1 MSDPR
6 PDLYAWF
13 PEPAAPPA
21 VPPSNTSGMNA
32 ADQSAA
38 AKARYEA
45 ELEGWMEDWKQR
57 AADSTSAVKNAETRQ
72 DTEYAAETALLKAI
86 HDAYVA
92 TTQSS
97 LDRALT
103 RMNVVTAS
111 VGAIT
116 TVYTGL
122 LALVYAAKSGE
133 GKALTIVGVVPAL
146 FLGLALFLV
155 TIYAAMFRRQEASM
169 TLLPGGIGGQIAEIR
184 LVTFMQWCFGGV
196 WARSWALHAGIVSM
210 GIGLMTLPLPFV
222 SAPTPFEVTVFVA
235 GLTLVILT
243 AVFSSA
249 LTKGKAWARR
259 VANQASKLPF

>member
-6 PDLYAWF
+6 PDGFDHF
-13 PEPAAPPA
+13 PSPTG
-21 VPPSNTSGMNA
+21 VPPVPDSGLDP
-32 ADQSAA
+32 ADLSAA
-38 AKARYEA
+38 AKARYDK
-45 ELEGWMEDWKQR
+45 ELEAWLEDWKQQ
-57 AADSTSAVKNAETRQ
+57 AADSAKEIEVQEARQ
-72 DTEYAAETALLKAI
+72 DADIAAETALVKSV

-122 LALVYAAKSGE
+122 LALVYAAKTGA
-133 GKALTIVGVVPAL
+133 GKPFTLVGVVPAL

-155 TIYAAMFRRQEASM
+155 TVYAAMFRKSIAVQGPLLAS
-169 TLLPGGIGGQIAEIR
+169 GSGGQVVELR
-184 LVTFMQWCFGGV
+184 LVAFMQWCFGGV
-196 WARSWALHAGIVSM
+196 LARAWALHAGIVSM
-210 GIGLMTLPLPFV
+210 GVGIATLPLPFV
-222 SAPTPFEVTVFVA
+222 KAPTWLEILVFSL
-235 GLTLVILT
+235 GLLAVLVT

-249 LTKGKAWARR
+249 LNNEREWATRIL
-259 VANQASKLPF
+259 VWLKKLPI

>member
-1 MSDPR
+1 MTDPR
-6 PDLYAWF
+6 PDLYAQF
-13 PEPAAPPA
+13 PKPAGPPQVPAAA
-21 VPPSNTSGMNA
+21 TSGMSA

-38 AKARYEA
+38 VKALYEA
-45 ELEGWMEDWKQR
+45 RLDAWMEDWKQR
-57 AADSTSAVKNAETRQ
+57 AADSTSAVKNAEARQ
-72 DTEYAAETALLKAI
+72 DTDYAAEMALLKAV
-86 HDAYVA
+86 HDAYIA

-116 TVYTGL
+116 AIYTGL

-133 GKALTIVGVVPAL
+133 GRALTLVGVVPAL

-155 TIYAAMFRRQEASM
+155 TIYAAMFRRQEGNMS
-169 TLLPGGIGGQIAEIR
+169 LLPGGIGGQVTEIR
-184 LVTFMQWCFGGV
+184 LITFMQWCFGGV

-210 GIGLMTLPLPFV
+210 GIGLATLPLPFV
-222 SAPTPFEVTVFVA
+222 ASPTWLEVTVFIA
-235 GLTLVILT
+235 GLVLVIAT

-249 LTKGKAWARR
+249 LTKGEAWANW
-259 VANQASKLPF
+259 VSSQAARLPF